1 MSVRASTGSR
11 HRHAVCL
18 VVGRLLN
25 WVPTPRLRAR
35 LLRLCGATI
44 GANVRIH
51 ALSLINLESG
61 FANLRVADD
70 VHIGTDCLLDL
81 SDVVVV
87 GAGAVLAPRVMVLT
101 HQDAGAHHGSP
112 VAEVIGTRRA
122 PTTIGAGA
130 FVGAGSTVLCGAEVG
145 HHAVVAAGSL
155 VVGDVA
161 PGDLVSGVPAAHRR
175 SLRDEL
181 ERLGVEFDR
190 DTDEHVDPDRS

>member
-1 MSVRASTGSR
+1 
-11 HRHAVCL
+11 

-25 WVPTPRLRAR
+25 WVPSPQLRAR
-35 LLRLCGATI
+35 LLRRCGATI
-44 GANVRIH
+44 GTNVRIH
-51 ALSLINLESG
+51 ALSLVNLESG

-81 SDVVVV
+81 SDVVDI

-112 VAEVIGTRRA
+112 VAEVLGTRQE

-130 FVGAGSTVLCGAEVG
+130 FVGAGSTVLCGVDVG

-155 VVGDVA
+155 VVGDVP
-161 PGDLVSGVPAAHRR
+161 PGDLVSGVPASHRR

-181 ERLGVEFDR
+181 EQLGVEFDR
-190 DTDEHVDPDRS
+190 DSGRRADPDRS